1 MNAAPSPGLSK
12 GLLWSAA
19 GLLLAVSLSAIAV
32 AHTKFQ
38 TRIHFSELQDL
49 RGERDDLDTEWN
61 RLRLEE
67 AALSTQVIVERKAR
81 DELGMY
87 LPRME
92 DVLLIEE
99 TGDGTL

>member
-1 MNAAPSPGLSK
+1 MSSGMNR
-12 GLLWSAA
+12 GLLWAAA

-38 TRIHFSELQDL
+38 TRIHFSELQGL
-49 RGERDDLDTEWN
+49 RAERDALDVEWN

-67 AALSTQVIVERKAR
+67 AALSSQAIMERRAR

-87 LPRME
+87 VPRME

-99 TGDGTL
+99 TGDGTR

>member
-1 MNAAPSPGLSK
+1 MNSGSVWALV
-12 GLLWSAA
+12 
-19 GLLLAVSLSAIAV
+19 LLLVAVTASGIAT
-32 AHTKFQ
+32 AHSKYL
-38 TRIHFSELQDL
+38 TRIHFAALQEL
-49 RGERDDLDTEWN
+49 RAKRDALDVEWN

-67 AALSTQVIVERKAR
+67 AALSTDVLVEKKAR

-99 TGDGTL
+99 TGHDSP